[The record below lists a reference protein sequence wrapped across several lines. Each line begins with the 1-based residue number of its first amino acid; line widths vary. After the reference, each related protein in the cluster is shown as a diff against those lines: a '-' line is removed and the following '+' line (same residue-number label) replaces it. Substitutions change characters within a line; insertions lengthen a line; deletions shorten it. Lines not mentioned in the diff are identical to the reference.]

1 MTSTVS
7 IIALLSSCLVSI
19 VTIVVSWGKLSTK
32 LGLIEKDTKNIE
44 KTSKENQDV
53 VTKAQESLSR
63 KIETTSL
70 KIDDVVK
77 NTSEVK
83 EKLIKLELELNG
95 IQTVNQLKFSDIERR
110 VQSLETK
117 QDNMLDKHSEEIKE
131 ARHMAKDALSSINLL
146 RIEKTVLKKKRIG
159 THQ

>member
-32 LGLIEKDTKNIE
+32 LDLIEKDTKNIE

-53 VTKAQESLSR
+53 VTKAQESLSK